1 MTHSIIANVNADDHA
16 GSQLCNS
23 RGEKIC
29 EQILSVQVSGMS
41 LTSPPVKRAE
51 EILNQEL
58 NAKDLMYIF

>member
-1 MTHSIIANVNADDHA
+1 MHVNALDHA

-23 RGEKIC
+23 RGKKSY
-29 EQILSVQVSGMS
+29 EQILTVQVAGMN

-58 NAKDLMYIF
+58 SAKDMMYIF